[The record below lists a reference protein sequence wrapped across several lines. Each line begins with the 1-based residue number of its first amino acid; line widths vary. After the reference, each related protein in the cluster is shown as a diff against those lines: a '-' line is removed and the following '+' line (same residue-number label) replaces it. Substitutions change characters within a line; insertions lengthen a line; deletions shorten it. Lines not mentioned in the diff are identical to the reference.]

1 MPSVLCT
8 ASTFSHIV
16 YFHLPYLRRFR
27 ELGWQ
32 VSVACGGIM
41 RDIPFAD
48 VTTVLPLEKKMS
60 SPANFRAA
68 KLLRG
73 MMEREHYDLVIAHT
87 SLAAF
92 FTRWAVRGLRD
103 RPKVINVVHGYLFDD
118 ETPAAK
124 KLLLTKAELLTAPQT
139 DLALTMNAWDTRW
152 AEAHHAAARVEEI
165 PGMGV
170 DLRRFQAAGATRQ
183 AVRDKLG
190 LLEQDI
196 ALVYP
201 AEFSERKAQSVLLRA
216 LPLLPPQIKLLL
228 PGSGAR
234 LEACRALADELGVTE
249 RVRFPGQVHD
259 IPVWLGAADIAVS
272 ASRSE
277 GLPFNIMESMACG
290 LPVVASDA
298 KGHTDLVGPENGLL
312 FPRGDEAAFA
322 SAVRKLAAD
331 AGLRERMGQAGR
343 EKMQRYAL
351 ETVLPQEMERY
362 LSVTG
367 DKGKRI

>member
-16 YFHLPYLRRFR
+16 NFHLPYLRRFR

-32 VSVACGGIM
+32 VSVACGGDW
-41 RDIPFAD
+41 RDIPYAD
-48 VTTVLPLEKKMS
+48 EAVMLPLEKKMS
-60 SPANFRAA
+60 SPANLRAA
-68 KLLRG
+68 GMLRD
-73 MMEREHYDLVIAHT
+73 MMEREHYDLVISHT

-92 FTRWAVRGLRD
+92 FTRWAVRGLRN

-118 ETPAAK
+118 ETPAVK
-124 KLLLTKAELLTAPQT
+124 KLLLTRAELLLASKT
-139 DLALTMNAWDTRW
+139 DLVLTMNAWDTRW
-152 AEAHHAAARVEEI
+152 AEAHRAAARVEEI

-170 DLRRFQAAGATRQ
+170 DLRRFQAAGETRQ
-183 AVRDKLG
+183 TMREKLG
-190 LLEQDI
+190 LSEQDV

-272 ASRSE
+272 SSRSE

-298 KGHTDLVGPENGLL
+298 KGHTDLIGPENGFL

-322 SAVRKLAAD
+322 AAVKKLAAD
-331 AGLRERMGQAGR
+331 AGLRARMGQAGR

-351 ETVLPQEMERY
+351 DAVLPQVMERY

-367 DKGKRI
+367 KR

>member
-8 ASTFSHIV
+8 ASTFSHIIN
-16 YFHLPYLRRFR
+16 FHLPYLRRFR

-32 VSVACGGIM
+32 VSVACGGDW
-41 RDIPFAD
+41 RDIPYAD
-48 VTTVLPLEKKMS
+48 ETVVLPLEKKMS
-60 SPANFRAA
+60 SPANLRAA
-68 KLLRG
+68 GMLRN
-73 MMEREHYDLVIAHT
+73 MMEREHYDLVISHT

-103 RPKVINVVHGYLFDD
+103 RPKVVDVVHGYLFDD
-118 ETPAAK
+118 ETPAVK
-124 KLLLTKAELLTAPQT
+124 MLLLTRAELLLASKT
-139 DLALTMNAWDTRW
+139 DLVLTMNAWDTQW

-170 DLRRFQAAGATRQ
+170 ELRRFQTAGETRQ
-183 AVRDKLG
+183 AMRDKLG
-190 LLEQDI
+190 LAEQDVV
-196 ALVYP
+196 LVYP
-201 AEFSERKAQSVLLRA
+201 AEFSGRKEQATLLRA
-216 LPLLPPQIKLLL
+216 MPLLPPQIKLLL

-234 LEACRALADELGVTE
+234 LEACRALADELGVAE
-249 RVRFPGQVHD
+249 RVRFPGQVRD

-272 ASRSE
+272 SSRSE

-298 KGHTDLVGPENGLL
+298 KGHTDLIGPENGLL

-322 SAVRKLAAD
+322 AAVRKLAAD
-331 AGLRERMGQAGR
+331 AGLRAWMGQAGR

-351 ETVLPQEMERY
+351 DAVLPQVMERY

-367 DKGKRI
+367 KR

>member
-1 MPSVLCT
+1 MPSVLIT
-8 ASTFSHIV
+8 ASTFSHIMN
-16 YFHLPYLRRFR
+16 FHLPYLRRFR

-32 VSVACGGIM
+32 VHVACGGTM

-92 FTRWAVRGLRD
+92 FTRWAARGMHD
-103 RPKVINVVHGYLFDD
+103 RPGIINVMHGYLFTD

-139 DLALTMNAWDTRW
+139 DLVLTMNAWDTRW
-152 AEAHHAAARVEEI
+152 AMEHRAAARVEEI

-170 DLRRFQAAGATRQ
+170 DLSRFRAAGETRQ
-183 AVRDKLG
+183 AMRDRLG
-190 LLEQDI
+190 LAERDI
-196 ALVYP
+196 ALLYP
-201 AEFSERKAQSVLLRA
+201 AEFSGRKDQTMLLRA
-216 LPLLPPQIKLLL
+216 MTKLPPHIKLLL
-228 PGSGAR
+228 PGSGEL
-234 LEACRALADELGVTE
+234 LESCRALAGELGVAD
-249 RVRFPGQVHD
+249 RVQFPGQVHD
-259 IPVWLGAADIAVS
+259 IPAWLGAADIAVS

-277 GLPFNIMESMACG
+277 GLPFNIMEAMACG
-290 LPVVASDA
+290 LPAVASA
-298 KGHTDLVGPENGLL
+298 VKGHTDLIGPENGLL

-322 SAVRKLAAD
+322 DAVRTLAED
-331 AGLRERMGQAGR
+331 AGLRARLGQAGR

-351 ETVLPQEMERY
+351 ETVLPQVMERY

>member
-16 YFHLPYLRRFR
+16 NFHLPYLRRFR

-118 ETPAAK
+118 ETPAGK

-139 DLALTMNAWDTRW
+139 DLVLTMNAWDTRW

-190 LLEQDI
+190 LSEQDI

-312 FPRGDEAAFA
+312 FPRGDEATFA
-322 SAVRKLAAD
+322 SSVRKLAAD

-351 ETVLPQEMERY
+351 ETVLPQVMERY
-362 LSVTG
+362 LSVAG

>member
-1 MPSVLCT
+1 MPSVLIT
-8 ASTFSHIV
+8 ASTFSHIMN
-16 YFHLPYLRRFR
+16 FHLPYLRRFR

-32 VSVACGGIM
+32 VSVACGGDW
-41 RDIPFAD
+41 RDIPYAD

-73 MMEREHYDLVIAHT
+73 MMEREHYDLVITHT

-139 DLALTMNAWDTRW
+139 DLVLTMNAWDTQW

-170 DLRRFQAAGATRQ
+170 ELRRFQTARETRQ
-183 AVRDKLG
+183 TMRDKLG
-190 LLEQDI
+190 LSEQDI
-196 ALVYP
+196 V
-201 AEFSERKAQSVLLRA
+201 LRA

-351 ETVLPQEMERY
+351 DTVLPQVMERY